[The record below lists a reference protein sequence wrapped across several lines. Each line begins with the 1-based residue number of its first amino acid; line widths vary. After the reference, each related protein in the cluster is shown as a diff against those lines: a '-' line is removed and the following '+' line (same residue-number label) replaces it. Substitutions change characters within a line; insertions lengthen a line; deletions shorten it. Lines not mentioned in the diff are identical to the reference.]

1 MPVNYKVLKSVLIL
15 AGCTLSLEG
24 YAACTASRGFTPV
37 DISMNVGRVVVRPSD
52 AVGTVLRRASFPI
65 TPNGSQINCD
75 IFGGTIQAV
84 LSQNPSLSSAGGNFV
99 YNTNI
104 KGIGIRLYRD
114 AGNGS
119 DFSGYYPYSKAL
131 SGGGLL
137 FNKSYTLGEGFFVV
151 EIIKTGISTGSGALT
166 AGRYSSYH
174 SRDDVS
180 KPFLTSTVHGNAITI
195 ASSSCE
201 LLGDINKTVQL
212 PTVNKSGFK
221 GIGST
226 QGTQAFD
233 LNFLCNGGENLTDYE
248 ESNKVSLNFDYTLA
262 PNTTN
267 VLANTAAVSTR
278 ASGVGIQ
285 LKTNYN
291 NVSKAIVKNEK
302 LALGTV
308 KSNQNIQYNV
318 PLDAS
323 YYQTDAIVTP
333 GKVSSVATVTI
344 EYE

>member
-1 MPVNYKVLKSVLIL
+1 MISRLLNSFFLLMSCVLSSEV
-15 AGCTLSLEG
+15 
-24 YAACTASRGFTPV
+24 YARCTADWGFTPI

-52 AVGTVLRRASFPI
+52 PVGTVLRRASFPI
-65 TPNGSQINCD
+65 TPNNSRISCD
-75 IFGGTIQAV
+75 RYGGTIQAV
-84 LSQNPSLSSAGGNFV
+84 LSQNPTINSAGGASV

-114 AGNGS
+114 AGGGS
-119 DFSGYYPYSKAL
+119 NFSGYYPYNKAL
-131 SGGGLL
+131 TA
-137 FNKSYTLGEGFFVV
+137 NTPYVLGEGFFIV
-151 EIIKTGISTGSGALT
+151 EIIKTAASTGSGALT

-180 KPFLTSTVHGNAITI
+180 KPFLTSTVSGNAITI

-201 LLGDINKTVQL
+201 LLGEPNKTVQL

-221 GIGST
+221 GVGST

-233 LNFLCNGGENLTDYE
+233 LNFLCNGGENLTPYE
-248 ESNKVSLNFDYTLA
+248 QSNKISLNFDYALA

-267 VLANTAAVSTR
+267 VLANTAAASTR

-323 YYQTDAIVTP
+323 YYQTDATITP

>member
-1 MPVNYKVLKSVLIL
+1 MPMNYKFLNGVLIII
-15 AGCTLSLEG
+15 GCALSSVSHAE
-24 YAACTASRGFTPV
+24 CTADRGFTTV

-52 AVGTVLRRASFPI
+52 PIGTILRKSSFPI
-65 TPNGSQINCD
+65 IPNGSRISCD
-75 IFGGTIQAV
+75 RAGGQIQAV
-84 LSQNPSLSSAGGNFV
+84 LSQNPVLSPAGGASV

-104 KGIGIRLYRD
+104 KGIGIRLYRE
-114 AGNGS
+114 ASGASN
-119 DFSGYYPYSKAL
+119 FSGYYPYSRPL
-131 SGGGLL
+131 EGGTWFG
-137 FNKSYTLGEGFFVV
+137 NKNYRLGEGFFVV
-151 EIIKTGISTGSGALT
+151 EIIKTAASTGSGALT

-174 SRDDVS
+174 SRDDVNN
-180 KPFLTSTVHGNAITI
+180 PFLTSTVYGNAITI

-201 LLGDINKTVQL
+201 LLGKVNKTVQL

-221 GIGST
+221 GVGST

-233 LNFLCNGGENLTDYE
+233 LNFLCNGGENLTPYE
-248 ESNKVSLNFDYTLA
+248 QSNKISLNFDYALA

-267 VLANTAAVSTR
+267 VLANNAPASTR
-278 ASGVGIQ
+278 AKGVGVQ
-285 LKTNYN
+285 LKTNYK
-291 NVSKAIVKNEK
+291 NVSKVIAKNEK
-302 LALGTV
+302 LELGTV

-323 YYQTDAIVTP
+323 YYQTDAIITP

>member
-1 MPVNYKVLKSVLIL
+1 MSSRLLNSFFLLMSCVLSSEV
-15 AGCTLSLEG
+15 
-24 YAACTASRGFTPV
+24 YARCTADWGFTPI

-52 AVGTVLRRASFPI
+52 PVGTVLRRASFPI
-65 TPNGSQINCD
+65 TPNNSTISCSL
-75 IFGGTIQAV
+75 FSGGTIQAV
-84 LSQNPSLSSAGGNFV
+84 LSQNPSLSSAGGDSV

-119 DFSGYYPYSKAL
+119 NFSGYYPYNKAL
-131 SGGGLL
+131 SR
-137 FNKSYTLGEGFFVV
+137 NTTYRLGEGFFVV
-151 EIIKTGISTGSGALT
+151 EIIKTAASTGSGALT

-174 SRDDVS
+174 SRDDVNN
-180 KPFLTSTVHGNAITI
+180 PFLTSTVYGNAITI

-201 LLGDINKTVQL
+201 LLGEVNKTVQL

-221 GIGST
+221 GVGST

-233 LNFLCNGGENLTDYE
+233 LNFLCNGGENLTAYE
-248 ESNKVSLNFDYTLA
+248 ESNKVSLNFDYALA

-267 VLANTAAVSTR
+267 VLANTAAASTR

-291 NVSKAIVKNEK
+291 NVSKAIIKNEK

-323 YYQTDAIVTP
+323 YYQTDAIMTP

>member
-1 MPVNYKVLKSVLIL
+1 MNYKFLNGVLIII
-15 AGCTLSLEG
+15 GCALSSVSH
-24 YAACTASRGFTPV
+24 AACTADRGFTTV

-52 AVGTVLRRASFPI
+52 PVGTILRRASFPI
-65 TPNGSQINCD
+65 TPNSSVITCNST
-75 IFGGTIQAV
+75 GGQLQAV
-84 LSQNPSLSSAGGNFV
+84 LSQNPALSPAGGASV

-114 AGNGS
+114 AGSGS
-119 DFSGYYPYSKAL
+119 NFSGYYPYNRPVN
-131 SGGGLL
+131 SGKY
-137 FNKSYTLGEGFFVV
+137 NLGAGFFVV
-151 EIIKTGISTGSGALT
+151 EIIKTAASTGSGALT
-166 AGRYSSYH
+166 AGMYSSYH
-174 SRDDVS
+174 SRDDVT
-180 KPFLTSTVHGNAITI
+180 KPFLTSTVSANAITI

-201 LLGDINKTVQL
+201 LLGEINKTVQL
-212 PTVNKSGFK
+212 PTVSKSGFK
-221 GIGST
+221 GVGST

-233 LNFLCNGGENLTDYE
+233 LNFLCNGGENLTPYE
-248 ESNKVSLNFDYTLA
+248 QSNKISLNFDYALA

-267 VLANTAAVSTR
+267 VLANTAAASTR

-291 NVSKAIVKNEK
+291 NISKAIVKNEK

-323 YYQTDAIVTP
+323 YYQTDAVVTP

-344 EYE
+344 QYD

>member
-1 MPVNYKVLKSVLIL
+1 MNYKFLNGVLIII
-15 AGCTLSLEG
+15 GCALSSVSH
-24 YAACTASRGFTPV
+24 AACTADRGFNTV

-52 AVGTVLRRASFPI
+52 PIGTILRKSSFPI
-65 TPNGSQINCD
+65 IPNSSRISCD
-75 IFGGTIQAV
+75 RAGGQIQAV
-84 LSQNPSLSSAGGNFV
+84 LSQNPVLSPAGGASV

-104 KGIGIRLYRD
+104 KGIGIRLYRE
-114 AGNGS
+114 AASASN
-119 DFSGYYPYSKAL
+119 FSGYYPYSRPL
-131 SGGGLL
+131 EGGTL
-137 FNKSYTLGEGFFVV
+137 FGNKNYTLGEGFFVV
-151 EIIKTGISTGSGALT
+151 EIIKTAASTGSGALT
-166 AGRYSSYH
+166 AGMYSSYH
-174 SRDDVS
+174 SRDDVT
-180 KPFLTSTVHGNAITI
+180 KPFLTSTVSANAITI

-201 LLGDINKTVQL
+201 LLGEINKTVQL

-221 GIGST
+221 GVGST

-233 LNFLCNGGENLTDYE
+233 LNFLCNGGENLTPYE
-248 ESNKVSLNFDYTLA
+248 QSNKISLNFDYTLA
-262 PNTTN
+262 ANTTN
-267 VLANTAAVSTR
+267 VLANTAAASTR

>member
-1 MPVNYKVLKSVLIL
+1 MSYKVLNVAVILI
-15 AGCTLSLEG
+15 GCTLSLEG
-24 YAACTASRGFTPV
+24 YAACKAVDKTNNVSFSTV

-52 AVGTVLRRASFPI
+52 PVGTILRSASFPI
-65 TPNGSQINCD
+65 TPNNSRISCD
-75 IFGGTIQAV
+75 GNAGIIQAV
-84 LSQNPSLSSAGGNFV
+84 LSKNPVLSPTGGDSV

-104 KGIGIRLYRD
+104 QGIGIRLYRN
-114 AGNGS
+114 AGSGS
-119 DFSGYYPYSKAL
+119 GFSGYYPYNRNL
-131 SGGGLL
+131 SASQ
-137 FNKSYTLGEGFFVV
+137 NYTLGAGFFVV
-151 EIIKTGISTGSGALT
+151 EIIKTAASTGSGALT
-166 AGRYSSYH
+166 AGKYSSYH

-180 KPFLTSTVHGNAITI
+180 KPFLTSTVSGNAITI

-201 LLGDINKTVQL
+201 LLGGDKTVEL

-233 LNFLCNGGENLTDYE
+233 LNFLCNGGENLTPYE
-248 ESNKVSLNFDYTLA
+248 QSNKISLNFDYTLA

>member
-1 MPVNYKVLKSVLIL
+1 MSSRLLNSFFLLMSCVLSSEV
-15 AGCTLSLEG
+15 
-24 YAACTASRGFTPV
+24 YARCTADWGFTPI

-52 AVGTVLRRASFPI
+52 PVGTVLRRASFPI
-65 TPNGSQINCD
+65 TPNNSTISCSFF
-75 IFGGTIQAV
+75 FGGTIQAV
-84 LSQNPSLSSAGGNFV
+84 LSQNPSLSSAGGDSV

-119 DFSGYYPYSKAL
+119 NFSGYYPYNKAL
-131 SGGGLL
+131 SRDTT
-137 FNKSYTLGEGFFVV
+137 YRLGEGFFVV
-151 EIIKTGISTGSGALT
+151 EIIKTAASTGSGALT

-174 SRDDVS
+174 SRDDVNE
-180 KPFLTSTVHGNAITI
+180 PFLTSTVYGDAITI

-201 LLGDINKTVQL
+201 LLGGDKTVEL
-212 PTVNKSGFK
+212 PTVSKSGFK

-233 LNFLCNGGENLTDYE
+233 LNFLCNGGENLTDYVQ
-248 ESNKVSLNFDYTLA
+248 SNKISLNFDYTLA

-267 VLANTAAVSTR
+267 VLANNAPASTR
-278 ASGVGIQ
+278 AKGVGVQ
-285 LKTNYN
+285 LKTNYK
-291 NVSKAIVKNEK
+291 NVSKVIAKNEK
-302 LALGTV
+302 LELGTV
-308 KSNQNIQYNV
+308 QSNQNIQYNV

-323 YYQTDAIVTP
+323 YYQTDATITP

>member
-1 MPVNYKVLKSVLIL
+1 MSYKVLNGILIIIGCAL
-15 AGCTLSLEG
+15 SAESYAECKAG
-24 YAACTASRGFTPV
+24 ANFTPV
-37 DISMNVGRVVVRPSD
+37 DIRMDVGRVVVRPSD
-52 AVGTVLRRASFPI
+52 PIGTILRKSSFPI
-65 TPNGSQINCD
+65 TPNSSLISCD
-75 IFGGTIQAV
+75 RAGGQIQAV
-84 LSQNPSLSSAGGNFV
+84 LSQNPALSPAGGASV

-114 AGNGS
+114 AGSGS
-119 DFSGYYPYSKAL
+119 GFSGYYPYTRAL
-131 SGGGLL
+131 TAST
-137 FNKSYTLGEGFFVV
+137 SYNLGVGSFVV
-151 EIIKTGISTGSGALT
+151 EIIKTAASTGSGPLT
-166 AGRYSSYH
+166 AGKYSSYH

-180 KPFLTSTVHGNAITI
+180 KPFLTSTVYGDAITI

-201 LLGDINKTVQL
+201 LLGEVNKTVQL

-221 GIGST
+221 GVGST
-226 QGTQAFD
+226 QGNQAFD
-233 LNFLCNGGENLTDYE
+233 LNFLCNGGENLTPYE
-248 ESNKVSLNFDYTLA
+248 QSNKISLNFDYALA

-323 YYQTDAIVTP
+323 YYQTDATITP

-344 EYE
+344 EYD

>member
-1 MPVNYKVLKSVLIL
+1 MRFRLLNSFFLLMSCVLSSEV
-15 AGCTLSLEG
+15 
-24 YAACTASRGFTPV
+24 YARCTADWGFTPV

-52 AVGTVLRRASFPI
+52 PIGKVLRKSTFPI
-65 TPNGSQINCD
+65 TPNSSKISCN

-84 LSQNPSLSSAGGNFV
+84 LSQNPSLSSAGGDSV

-119 DFSGYYPYSKAL
+119 NFSGYYPYSKAL
-131 SGGGLL
+131 SR
-137 FNKSYTLGEGFFVV
+137 YTTYRLGEGFFVV
-151 EIIKTGISTGSGALT
+151 EIIKTAASTGSGALT

-174 SRDDVS
+174 SRDDVNE
-180 KPFLTSTVHGNAITI
+180 PFLTSTVYGDAITI

-201 LLGDINKTVQL
+201 FLGDVNKTVQL
-212 PTVNKSGFK
+212 PTVSKSGFK

-233 LNFLCNGGENLTDYE
+233 LNFLCNGGENPTAYVQ
-248 ESNKVSLNFDYTLA
+248 SNKISLNFDYTLA

-267 VLANTAAVSTR
+267 VLANNAPASTR
-278 ASGVGIQ
+278 AKGVGVQ
-285 LKTNYN
+285 LKTNYK
-291 NVSKAIVKNEK
+291 NVSKVIAKNEK
-302 LALGTV
+302 LELGTV
-308 KSNQNIQYNV
+308 QSNQNIQYNV

-323 YYQTDAIVTP
+323 YYQTDATITP

-344 EYE
+344 EYD